1 MTPSITLPMTV
12 VVFGASGTVGRHVL
26 AGLAARGID
35 ARGVSR
41 SAPTPPAPSAP
52 TARVAHPI
60 SPSAAAAGLVRADL
74 DDPASVRAAVAGA
87 DAVLLCTP
95 NHPLQAEREI
105 ALIDQLEPGTRVVKI
120 SAIAARAGSPSA
132 FADAHGRAEAH
143 LAASGLPATVLRAG
157 FFTSNLLA
165 GAETIRMHGR
175 FFLPAGDAALPFTDP
190 RDVAAVAVAA
200 LTAAGHEGRTY
211 TVTGPVSLT
220 CAEAAA
226 QLSAAL
232 GRPVEY
238 VPVPDDVARAAMR
251 EAGVPDWYA
260 DQLVALFGE
269 LRRAG
274 GAAATDVVRVLTGSE
289 PRTVADFARDHAAAF
304 GLAPVRG

>member
-1 MTPSITLPMTV
+1 MSRSTSI
-12 VVFGASGTVGRHVL
+12 VVFGATGTVGRHVL
-26 AGLAARGID
+26 AGLAARGVA

-41 SAPTPPAPSAP
+41 SAPDPGATHTPS
-52 TARVAHPI
+52 ARVAHLTG
-60 SPSAAAAGLVRADL
+60 PSAAAAIRADL
-74 DDPASVRAAVAGA
+74 DEPSSVKAAVAGA

-95 NHPLQAEREI
+95 NHPRQAEREI
-105 ALIDQLEPGTRVVKI
+105 ALIDLLEPGTRVVKV

-132 FADAHGRAEAH
+132 FADAHGRSEAH

-200 LTAAGHEGRTY
+200 LTGTGHEGRTY
-211 TVTGPVSLT
+211 TVTGPVPLT
-220 CAEAAA
+220 CADAAA
-226 QLSAAL
+226 QLAAAL

-238 VPVPDDVARAAMR
+238 VPVPDDVARAGMR
-251 EAGVPDWYA
+251 DAGVPAWFA
-260 DQLVALFGE
+260 DQIVLLYGE

-274 GAAATDVVRVLTGSE
+274 SAPATDVVRVLTGRE

-304 GLAPVRG
+304 GLADLSS

>member
-1 MTPSITLPMTV
+1 
-12 VVFGASGTVGRHVL
+12 
-26 AGLAARGID
+26 AG
-35 ARGVSR
+35 
-41 SAPTPPAPSAP
+41 
-52 TARVAHPI
+52 
-60 SPSAAAAGLVRADL
+60 PSAAPAAVVRADL

-95 NHPLQAEREI
+95 NHPRQAEREI
-105 ALIDQLEPGTRVVKI
+105 ALIDLLEPGTRVVKI

-157 FFTSNLLA
+157 FFTTNLLA
-165 GAETIRMHGR
+165 GAETIRAHGR

-190 RDVAAVAVAA
+190 RDVAAVAVEV
-200 LTAAGHEGRTY
+200 LTGTGHGGRTY
-211 TVTGPVSLT
+211 TVTGPVPLT
-220 CAEAAA
+220 CAQAAA
-226 QLSAAL
+226 QLTAAL

-238 VPVPDDVARAAMR
+238 VPVPDDVARAGLR
-251 EAGVPDWYA
+251 DTGVPEWFA

-269 LRRAG
+269 LRRGG
-274 GAAATDVVRVLTGSE
+274 GAAATDVVRVLTGRE

-304 GLAPVRG
+304 GLDPVSR